1 MKLPKSN
8 CFYDVCVSSLSLCLC
23 VLSSSRCEEGGRHVV
38 VHSLGRWME
47 EEGVQDVFFVDSAA
61 AESLPIIN

>member
-1 MKLPKSN
+1 MM
-8 CFYDVCVSSLSLCLC
+8 YVCRLSLCLC
-23 VLSSSRCEEGGRHVV
+23 ILSSRCEEGGRHVV